1 MSVKAYKPTTPGRRG
16 MTSQDLS
23 TITTKKPLKSLLVVK
38 KRINGR
44 NNQGRI
50 TVRHRGGG
58 AKKLLAAQ

>member
-38 KRINGR
+38 TK
-44 NNQGRI
+44 
-50 TVRHRGGG
+50 
-58 AKKLLAAQ
+58 